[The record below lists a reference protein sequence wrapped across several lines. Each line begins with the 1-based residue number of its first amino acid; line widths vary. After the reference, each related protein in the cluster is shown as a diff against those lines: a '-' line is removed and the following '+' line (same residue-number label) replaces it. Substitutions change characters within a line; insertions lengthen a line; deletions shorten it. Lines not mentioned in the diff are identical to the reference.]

1 MKYLFWPGAAAL
13 ALLLVSGCTGSEED
27 VRPTLDVAETR
38 QAVLGKW
45 SIEKI
50 NNRLC
55 RSGICNNSVSN
66 GAAQDYFEFRP
77 DSAFLFRAGISG
89 SNYVYRDRFKAE
101 YTHAGGMVLSNFGW
115 SAKFEVKKRET
126 NKLVLEGTFT
136 GTDPNAVFTD
146 TYYLYR

>member
-1 MKYLFWPGAAAL
+1 MQPA
-13 ALLLVSGCTGSEED
+13 
-27 VRPTLDVAETR
+27 LDVAETR

-55 RSGICNNSVSN
+55 RSGICNNSTSG
-66 GAAQDYFEFRP
+66 GAPQDYFEFRP

-89 SNYVYRDRFKAE
+89 SNNAYRDRFKAE
-101 YTHAGGMVLSNFGW
+101 YIPAGGMVLSSFGW
-115 SAKFEVKKRET
+115 SAKFEVKKRES